1 MHYYLVSFTF
11 LYMAVSM
18 FAYYPFA
25 GISRAPSFV
34 VDAQTPSTFEGHLY
48 TAFDVDG
55 SWYKVCWV
63 YKRFLV

>member
-1 MHYYLVSFTF
+1 
-11 LYMAVSM
+11 M

-55 SWYKVCWV
+55 SWYQG
-63 YKRFLV
+63 LLGI